1 MGKSESDPKRTREW
15 VDATAVGNL
24 WAGVGAAVLT
34 LSALSAWVLWI
45 NAPLTVTHGA
55 VSMVVGGCIYGWLS
69 MVRFSLDE
77 WEKAGERVRLE
88 QMNAT
93 LLIKNAD
100 KDQVIADLQRELLQ
114 YKERARRLDLREA
127 APMAADSRR
136 VAPVAGP
143 ILNDA
148 YSIIDRW
155 ASNQPYGRDDVQMG
169 RPRWERA
176 FRLIDAAGVG
186 GLGGPGGRQRTIT
199 AKSESEARRAVLERS
214 RTWEEFEP
222 DEKVTAN

>member
-1 MGKSESDPKRTREW
+1 MGKSESDPRRTREW

-34 LSALSAWVLWI
+34 LSVLSAWVLWVG
-45 NAPLTVTHGA
+45 APLTLTHGA

-69 MVRFSLDE
+69 TRRFSLDE
-77 WEKAGERVRLE
+77 WEQSGERKRLE

-93 LLIKNAD
+93 LLIRDRD

-114 YKERARRLDLREA
+114 YKERARRVDLRGA
-127 APMAADSRR
+127 APMAADNRR
-136 VAPVAGP
+136 VAPMA

-155 ASNQPYGRDDVQMG
+155 ASNQPYGRDHVTMG
-169 RPRWERA
+169 RQRWERA

-186 GLGGPGGRQRTIT
+186 GKGGPGGQQRTIT